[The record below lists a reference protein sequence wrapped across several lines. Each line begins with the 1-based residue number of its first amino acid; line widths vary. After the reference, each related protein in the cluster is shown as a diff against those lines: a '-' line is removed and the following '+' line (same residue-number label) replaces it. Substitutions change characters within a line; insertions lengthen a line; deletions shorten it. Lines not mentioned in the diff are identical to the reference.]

1 MKKLTIYQS
10 ETRSKITLEYI
21 GKVKYVGESFGVD
34 SLTDGMIYNVVKD
47 EKGMI
52 KIVDDSGEDYMY
64 DLINPKPLNNS
75 SPGGKLTIV
84 DDPNG
89 ELAKYING

>member
-75 SPGGKLTIV
+75 SPGGRLTIV